1 MFQWF
6 LVFKTLWRWRR
17 SVGQIMWEMKTCYR
31 ESRKQGISYTQYKR
45 ERLYRNCLPKHITE
59 EMMVGKEV
67 TGRWGRRSWQ
77 LVDYRMEMR
86 GYWKLKKETL
96 DHALWR
102 TGFGRGCGPAIR
114 QTPEWMNFKQP
125 MTKDNQMR
133 PEVLTMV
140 MMKNTGFWE
149 VPLIFLRN
157 THTPVCCKISTI
169 QYITHTENGILHL
182 PSDIFQHESHFTA
195 INTSSQGTPYWL
207 PRKPGIPQYSSI

>member
-77 LVDYRMEMR
+77 LADYRMEMR

-102 TGFGRGCGPAIR
+102 TGFGRGHGSVIR
-114 QTPEWMNFKQP
+114 QTTEWM
-125 MTKDNQMR
+125 R
-133 PEVLTMV
+133 PAEVRFPDYGPLTIKETTQSV
-140 MMKNTGFWE
+140 RLDFPRRTLYCWTAFSWLAGKFHVSYG
-149 VPLIFLRN
+149 
-157 THTPVCCKISTI
+157 
-169 QYITHTENGILHL
+169 HL
-182 PSDIFQHESHFTA
+182 QS
-195 INTSSQGTPYWL
+195 
-207 PRKPGIPQYSSI
+207 IPYSSLPVVDITDFCNTNSRLQMFPKVNI